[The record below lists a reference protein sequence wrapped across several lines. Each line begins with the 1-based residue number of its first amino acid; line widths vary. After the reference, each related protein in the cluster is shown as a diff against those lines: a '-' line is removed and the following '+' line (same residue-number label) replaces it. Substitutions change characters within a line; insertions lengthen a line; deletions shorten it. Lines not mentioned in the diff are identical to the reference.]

1 MSVMKVLRQ
10 TLLKYQ
16 TVLTKHP
23 YKVQSIQTSV
33 LMLTG
38 DVMAQRFVEKKKL
51 GLGSVEK
58 VSEDRTSVRLLRFPM
73 MGPVLQY
80 WYTILERI
88 GGTNGRAITVVK
100 KVLIDQIIA
109 APLMLAIV
117 ITTITLLFGQDLAG
131 VRAKFRQDY
140 LAVLITNYKVW
151 PFVQLA
157 NFYLVPLQYRVLLV
171 QTVAIFWNTYLSTKA
186 NRPIDGSTLPLKK
199 GF

>member
-16 TVLTKHP
+16 TILTKHP

-51 GLGSVEK
+51 SDMDGYRSVCF
-58 VSEDRTSVRLLRFPM
+58 TSIGFAI
-73 MGPVLQY
+73 GPVLQY

-100 KVLIDQIIA
+100 KVLMDQIIA

-140 LAVLITNYKVW
+140 LAVLITNYQVW

-157 NFYLVPLQYRVLLV
+157 NFYFVPLQYRVLLV

-186 NRPIDGSTLPLKK
+186 NRPIEGSTLPLKK

>member
-1 MSVMKVLRQ
+1 MSAMKVLRQ

-38 DVMAQRFVEKKKL
+38 DVIAQRFVEKKKL
-51 GLGSVEK
+51 
-58 VSEDRTSVRLLRFPM
+58 SEMDGYRTACFTSVGFA

-88 GGTNGRAITVVK
+88 AGTNGKAITVVK
-100 KVLIDQIIA
+100 KVLMDQIIA
-109 APLMLAIV
+109 APLLLAIV
-117 ITTITLLFGQDLAG
+117 LTTITLLFGQDLAG

-140 LAVLITNYKVW
+140 LAVLITNYQVW
-151 PFVQLA
+151 PIVQLA
-157 NFYLVPLQYRVLLV
+157 NFYFVPLQYRVLLV
-171 QTVAIFWNTYLSTKA
+171 QTIAIFWNTYLSTKA
-186 NRPIDGSTLPLKK
+186 NRPIEGKTLPLKK
-199 GF
+199 SF